1 MNKVVFTILVIAI
14 VGILSCDTASN
25 IEPLDE
31 SFFIKMYAG
40 IGVGDQEGN
49 DIIATSDGGLLIAGT
64 SVDETKNTS
73 EILLI
78 KTDNKGN
85 EEWKYGAA
93 IDLGATS
100 FSVAKS
106 VIELAGSYLVGGT
119 VDSAG
124 VDRSIIMEIGLA
136 GSLLNATLIQTD
148 SLGTIYS
155 NSLSKLTY
163 NPNGTGILVSGNT
176 YHPIGT
182 DAVNLNGFIRLYDT
196 DLIPISLLGEDIKY
210 FGVEGDDYVTGAYEI
225 TDQNLIGD
233 DKTKFIVF
241 GHSDF
246 RSPGGDKDFY
256 YIGFNEFYTESPGMQ
271 QVLNT
276 GDEVSN
282 YLTQAFNKFWMMGSS
297 DGTQMFLVGWEF
309 KKVVTDWSPVNGSG
323 EIGDN
328 NASEGKGVAVQD
340 DNKNIIVG
348 DVSFSTDDREIYLAR
363 VGANFSSDSSDWPKI
378 FGTSSSA
385 YSSSAVITLL
395 DGSIV
400 IVGTAD
406 LEPIKKIIVIKTGP
420 NGEMSF

>member
-1 MNKVVFTILVIAI
+1 MSKVLFTILLIAI
-14 VGILSCDTASN
+14 AGILSCDTASN

-40 IGVGDQEGN
+40 IGVGDQVGN

-64 SVDETKNTS
+64 SVNETDNTS

-78 KTDNKGN
+78 KTDNKGS

-93 IDLGATS
+93 LDLGPTS

-106 VIELAGSYLVGGT
+106 VIELPGSYLVGGT

-124 VDRSIIMEIGLA
+124 VDRSILMEIGL
-136 GSLLNATLIQTD
+136 GGNLLNATLVQTD
-148 SLGTIYS
+148 SLGTVYS

-176 YHPIGT
+176 YHPHGP
-182 DAVNLNGFIRLYDT
+182 DSVNLNGFIRLYD
-196 DLIPISLLGEDIKY
+196 LQLNPIALLGSDIKY

-233 DKTKFIVF
+233 DKTKFMVF

-246 RSPGGDKDFY
+246 RSLGGAKDFY
-256 YIGFNEFYTESPGMQ
+256 YIGFNEFYQESPGMQ

-282 YLTQAFNKFWMMGSS
+282 YITQENNKFWMVGSS

-309 KKVVTDWSPVNGSG
+309 KKVVTDWSPINGSG
-323 EIGDN
+323 EIGDKN
-328 NASEGKGVAVQD
+328 DSEGKGVAVQA
-340 DNKNIIVG
+340 DNKYVVVG
-348 DVSFSTDDREIYLAR
+348 DVSFSTGNREIYLAR
-363 VGANFSSDSSDWPKI
+363 VGANFSFDSSDWPKT

-385 YSSSAVITLL
+385 YSSSAVIALS

-406 LEPIKKIIVIKTGP
+406 LEPIKKIVVIKTGP